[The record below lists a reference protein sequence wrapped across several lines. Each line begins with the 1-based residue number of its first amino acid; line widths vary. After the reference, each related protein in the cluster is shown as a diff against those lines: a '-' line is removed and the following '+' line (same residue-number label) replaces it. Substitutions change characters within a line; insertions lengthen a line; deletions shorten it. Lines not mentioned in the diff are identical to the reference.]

1 MGDDLARVAR
11 CPLYD
16 DDAAITTTTTDPGS
30 DQPTHQLDSAC
41 PSALPAPRHT
51 AAIAQLSQALNDTNT
66 NYPGT
71 DLTLRYSIK
80 SHL

>member
-1 MGDDLARVAR
+1 MH
-11 CPLYD
+11 
-16 DDAAITTTTTDPGS
+16 T
-30 DQPTHQLDSAC
+30 QLRNLC

-51 AAIAQLSQALNDTNT
+51 AAIAQLSQALNDTHA